1 MEAKELRI
9 GNLLKIN
16 DLFVSVNRI
25 ESNKFWCTHKEIWFF
40 QGEETSPIPL
50 TEEILLK
57 CKGMFK
63 SENQLSIDRF
73 VLSFQQK
80 YNFWYVLDS
89 ISLTYISKIEFLHEW
104 LNLYFFLN
112 GEEIEI
118 NL

>member
-1 MEAKELRI
+1 MEAKELRV
-9 GNLLKIN
+9 G
-16 DLFVSVNRI
+16 NRI
-25 ESNKFWCTHKEIWFF
+25 LFDGKITIVNTRMLAYINNANRLKNKIDLISFE
-40 QGEETSPIPL
+40 PILL

-57 CKGMFK
+57 CNGMFK

-73 VLSFQQK
+73 VLSFQPK

-112 GEEIEI
+112 GEELEI